1 MRPSKIA
8 RHALLIL
15 AVLATLAPVG
25 FMALTS
31 LKTKEDYRLD
41 RVGLPSNP
49 TLDNVS
55 TVLSDPNLST
65 WIANSVVI
73 TLGAVVLSMVAG
85 VLAAYP
91 IARSSGWWPRSLLP
105 GIVLLLAIPPVVLIV
120 PLFIMMVNLELLNS
134 RVGVI
139 ITYAGL
145 LTPLA
150 TYLMVG
156 FIRGIPAELDEA
168 AAIDGAGRGRVLMQ
182 VILPVMRPALVTLAV
197 VAAVYVWNE
206 FLIAL
211 LFLQTQESQTLVVGI
226 ASLRGRFDINEPLLM
241 AWSLIASLPVI
252 LVFIFGQRYFARGLV
267 AGAFK

>member
-1 MRPSKIA
+1 MRRSTIA
-8 RHALLIL
+8 RHGVLIV
-15 AVLATLAPVG
+15 AVIATLSPIA
-25 FMALTS
+25 FMAMTS
-31 LKTKEDYRLD
+31 LKSEQDYAVD
-41 RVGLPSNP
+41 RVGLPSDP
-49 TLDNVS
+49 TFENIS

-65 WIANSVVI
+65 WIVNSLVI
-73 TLGAVVLSMVAG
+73 TLGSVLLAVVAG

-91 IARSSGWWPRSLLP
+91 MARSAGWWPQGLLP
-105 GIVLLLAIPPVVLIV
+105 GLVLLLAVPPVVLVV
-120 PLFIMMVNLELLNS
+120 PLFIMMVNLGLLNS
-134 RVGVI
+134 KLGVI
-139 ITYAGL
+139 LTYAGL

-168 AAIDGAGRGRVLMQ
+168 AAIDGAGRARVLFH

-211 LFLQTQESQTLVVGI
+211 LFLQTQESQTLVVGV
-226 ASLRGRFDINEPLLM
+226 AALRGRFDINEPLLM
-241 AWSLIASLPVI
+241 AWSLIVSMPVI
-252 LVFIFGQRYFARGLV
+252 LAFLFGQRYFSRGLV